1 MLFLEEF
8 LSAMN
13 ITINDAASAT
23 GCSRMTVARWL
34 KRTYDDAP
42 LSSMLTLFEAY
53 GYSLEFT
60 LSRDIEKGYEEE
72 VQWQRRNRAKFK
84 ADRLAF
90 LTRMMLRYDISS
102 QELAGKLNLY
112 YTTIDHMFRANNL
125 MISRIYRIADVCDMN
140 VFITIKPK
148 DLQYEEGQCYCVTN
162 MTIVSSREEFD
173 TAKEKTKEPD
183 RTFAATDSCDAGSCD
198 AGAGPGPEDAA
209 AQSPVEKKRGR
220 KKKTAGADNPS
231 PRQNSDRIET
241 EPAGEARKKP
251 GRKKKSETDSEPNNT
266 KQDNA

>member
-183 RTFAATDSCDAGSCD
+183 RTFAAADECD
-198 AGAGPGPEDAA
+198 AGAGSGPEDAA

>member
-23 GCSRMTVARWL
+23 GSSRMTVARWL
-34 KRTYDDAP
+34 KRSYDDAP

-162 MTIVSSREEFD
+162 MTIVSSREEFE
-173 TAKEKTKEPD
+173 TTKEKAKEPG
-183 RTFAATDSCDAGSCD
+183 RTSAVTDDDDAAAC
-198 AGAGPGPEDAA
+198 PGPEDAA

-220 KKKTAGADNPS
+220 KKKAAGADNPS
-231 PRQNSDRIET
+231 PRQASDRIET
-241 EPAGEARKKP
+241 EPTGEASKKP
-251 GRKKKSETDSEPNNT
+251 GRKKKSETGSEPNST

>member
-60 LSRDIEKGYEEE
+60 LSRDVEGGYEEE

-148 DLQYEEGQCYCVTN
+148 DMQYEEGQCYCVTN
-162 MTIVSSREEFD
+162 MTIVSSREEFE
-173 TAKEKTKEPD
+173 TAKEKVKEPG
-183 RTFAATDSCDAGSCD
+183 RTSAATDDGD

-220 KKKTAGADNPS
+220 KKKAAGADKPS
-231 PRQNSDRIET
+231 PRQASDRIES
-241 EPAGEARKKP
+241 EPDGEARKTP
-251 GRKKKSETDSEPNNT
+251 GRKKKSETGSEPNST